1 MLRTF
6 FATAGLLTAL
16 LVVGACGDDAGDP
29 GATPP
34 PAAAPEA
41 TPAQPGTTP
50 PAQQ

>member
-29 GATPP
+29 GAVP